1 MLLEIWKGVE
11 EREVHKKTGEV
22 RQKTSYIDD
31 VIAYLFDCVSL
42 CLRFTSKFGDF
53 VLFTPPPPCKMS
65 PY

>member
-11 EREVHKKTGEV
+11 ELEVHKKTGEV

-31 VIAYLFDCVSL
+31 VIAYLFDGVSL
-42 CLRFTSKFGDF
+42 CLTFTSKFADF
-53 VLFTPPPPCKMS
+53 VLFTPPPCKMS